1 MSGFPAEFA
10 RFLDSAAVTQSSK
23 AAKRERQRQN
33 RASKLEEQAAIEK
46 RQKLWRSARGFLLIL
61 VPIALV
67 FAFLLLRGGGDDND
81 ADNSSA
87 SDQTSTAT
95 VAADP
100 GQFSAPP
107 PMTIDKAKTYVA
119 TVDTS
124 EGSFEITLD
133 PEDAPKT
140 VNSFVFLANE
150 GFYDGLD
157 FHRIVTDFV
166 IQGGDPNGDGTGGP
180 GYTLPDEP
188 PSDGYRKYSVAM
200 ANAGSGSSG
209 SQFFVVTTKDGVKTL
224 GGPPYLYSAVG
235 EVTSGFETV
244 DKINGLGSSEGTPTT
259 PVTINTITIAES

>member
-1 MSGFPAEFA
+1 VA
-10 RFLDSAAVTQSSK
+10 QSSK

-33 RASKLEEQAAIEK
+33 RATKLEEQAAVEK
-46 RQKLWRSARGFLLIL
+46 RQKFWRSARGFVIIL
-61 VPIALV
+61 VPIAIV

-81 ADNSSA
+81 SDNSSTA
-87 SDQTSTAT
+87 NQTSTAT

-107 PMTIDKAKTYVA
+107 KMTIDPAKTYVA
-119 TVDTS
+119 TVETS
-124 EGSFEITLD
+124 EGSFEMTLD
-133 PEDAPKT
+133 PKDAPKT
-140 VNSFVFLANE
+140 VNSFVFLAGE

-188 PSDGYRKYSVAM
+188 PAKGYRKYSVAM
-200 ANAGSGSSG
+200 ANSGSGSSG
-209 SQFFVVTTKDGVKTL
+209 SQFFIVTTEQGAKNL

-235 EVTSGFETV
+235 TVTSGFETV
-244 DKINGLGSSEGTPTT
+244 DRINGLGSTGGTPTT
-259 PVTINTITIAES
+259 PVTITKITVAES

>member
-1 MSGFPAEFA
+1 M
-10 RFLDSAAVTQSSK
+10 TQSSK

-33 RASKLEEQAAIEK
+33 RASKLEQQAAIEK
-46 RQKLWRSARGFLLIL
+46 RQKFWRSARGFLIIL
-61 VPIALV
+61 VPIAVV

-81 ADNSSA
+81 ADREPS
-87 SDQTSTAT
+87 SDQTTSAT

-124 EGSFEITLD
+124 EGSFEMTLD
-133 PEDAPKT
+133 PKDAPKT

-180 GYTLPDEP
+180 GYSLPDEP
-188 PSDGYRKYSVAM
+188 PSDGYAKYSVAM
-200 ANAGSGSSG
+200 ANSGSGSSG
-209 SQFFVVTTKDGVKTL
+209 SQFFVVTTEQGAENL

-235 EVTSGFETV
+235 TVTSGFDVV
-244 DKINGLGSSEGTPTT
+244 DKINGLGSGSGTPTT
-259 PVTINTITIAES
+259 PVTITKITITES